1 MIAVEESK
9 KHESHCIKDM
19 MKEQNNNE
27 NNDDTGNGDDLDN
40 S

>member
-1 MIAVEESK
+1 MIAVEETK
-9 KHESHCIKDM
+9 KHESHCIKEM
-19 MKEQNNNE
+19 MNEQNNND